1 MRKWNKLLALML
13 AMAMVLGMATT
24 AFAAEDDAATA
35 DGGETPV
42 EETNEDVAVDETTPA
57 EGEETAPVEETP
69 AEETPAEAGY
79 TDVTEANWFYE
90 AVTYVT
96 ENGLVDGETE
106 TTFAPSADMTRADMI
121 VALYRMAGSPEVT
134 GGNPF
139 TDVAADADYYAAVIW
154 GTSNGVING
163 TSETTFSPDD
173 SLQRQAFATML
184 YRYAELM
191 AADETTDET
200 APAEEVPAEGETT
213 DETTPADDAAAAD
226 EAAPADDA
234 AAADETAP
242 ADDAAA
248 ADETAPADD
257 AAAADETVP
266 AEELTP
272 AEEVPAEGETTDET
286 APAEGETAEEV
297 PAEGETTDE
306 TTPAEGETT
315 DETAPMEELT
325 PAEEVPAEETGA
337 EDVLAQFT
345 DADQIQDYA
354 REAMAW
360 AVTVGLFE
368 GNADGALNPR
378 GNATR
383 AEVATLIMRF
393 AEMTAAEEA
402 PEDAI
407 GGADEATDITVTDG
421 EETTETETPAEG
433 EETTETET
441 PAEGEATDETTD
453 ETASA
458 EA

>member
-42 EETNEDVAVDETTPA
+42 EETNEDAAVDETTPA

-69 AEETPAEAGY
+69 AEETPVEAGY

-134 GGNPF
+134 GENPF

-257 AAAADETVP
+257 AAAADETAP
-266 AEELTP
+266 ADDT
-272 AEEVPAEGETTDET
+272 ATTDET
-286 APAEGETAEEV
+286 V
-297 PAEGETTDE
+297 PA
-306 TTPAEGETT
+306 
-315 DETAPMEELT
+315 EELT

-337 EDVLAQFT
+337 EDVLAQYA
-345 DADQIQDYA
+345 DADSIQAYA

-360 AVTVGLFE
+360 AVTAGLFQ
-368 GNADGALNPR
+368 GDPDNNLNPR
-378 GNATR
+378 VNATR

-407 GGADEATDITVTDG
+407 GGADEATDVTVTDG

>member
-69 AEETPAEAGY
+69 AEETPVEAGY

-134 GGNPF
+134 GENPF

-226 EAAPADDA
+226 ETAPADDA

-257 AAAADETVP
+257 AAAADETAP
-266 AEELTP
+266 ADD
-272 AEEVPAEGETTDET
+272 AAAADET
-286 APAEGETAEEV
+286 APADDTA
-297 PAEGETTDE
+297 TTDE
-306 TTPAEGETT
+306 TVPA
-315 DETAPMEELT
+315 EELT

-345 DADQIQDYA
+345 DADQIQNYA

-407 GGADEATDITVTDG
+407 GGADEATDVTVTDG

-441 PAEGEATDETTD
+441 PAEGEETTETPD

>member
-42 EETNEDVAVDETTPA
+42 EETNEDAAVDETTPA

-69 AEETPAEAGY
+69 AEETPVEAGY
-79 TDVTEANWFYE
+79 TDVTEANWFYK

-134 GGNPF
+134 GENPF

-184 YRYAELM
+184 YRYEALLT
-191 AADETTDET
+191 ADETTDET

-213 DETTPADDAAAAD
+213 DETTPA
-226 EAAPADDA
+226 EG
-234 AAADETAP
+234 ET
-242 ADDAAA
+242 
-248 ADETAPADD
+248 
-257 AAAADETVP
+257 ADETVP

-286 APAEGETAEEV
+286 TPAEDETAEEVPAEGETTDETTPAEDETAEEV

-325 PAEEVPAEETGA
+325 PAEEVPADETGA
-337 EDVLAQFT
+337 EDVLAQYA
-345 DADQIQDYA
+345 DADSIQAYA

-360 AVTVGLFE
+360 AVTAGLFQ
-368 GNADGALNPR
+368 GDPDNNLNPR
-378 GNATR
+378 VNATR

>member
-42 EETNEDVAVDETTPA
+42 EETNEDAAVDETTPA

-69 AEETPAEAGY
+69 AEETPVEAGY

-134 GGNPF
+134 GENPF

-184 YRYAELM
+184 YRY
-191 AADETTDET
+191 
-200 APAEEVPAEGETT
+200 
-213 DETTPADDAAAAD
+213 
-226 EAAPADDA
+226 EALLT
-234 AAADETAP
+234 ADETAP

-257 AAAADETVP
+257 AAAADETAP

-286 APAEGETAEEV
+286 TPAEDETAEEV

-325 PAEEVPAEETGA
+325 PAEEVPADETGA
-337 EDVLAQFT
+337 EDVLAQYA
-345 DADQIQDYA
+345 DADSIQAYA

-360 AVTVGLFE
+360 AVTAGLFQ
-368 GNADGALNPR
+368 GDPDNNLNPR
-378 GNATR
+378 VNATR

-441 PAEGEATDETTD
+441 PAEGEATDET
-453 ETASA
+453 AAA

>member
-42 EETNEDVAVDETTPA
+42 EETNEDAAVDETTPA

-69 AEETPAEAGY
+69 AEETPVEAGY

-134 GGNPF
+134 GENPF

-200 APAEEVPAEGETT
+200 APAEGETADETVPAEELTPAEEVPAEGETT
-213 DETTPADDAAAAD
+213 DETAPADDAAAAD

-257 AAAADETVP
+257 AAAADET
-266 AEELTP
+266 
-272 AEEVPAEGETTDET
+272 
-286 APAEGETAEEV
+286 
-297 PAEGETTDE
+297 
-306 TTPAEGETT
+306 TPAEGETT

-337 EDVLAQFT
+337 EDVLAQYA
-345 DADQIQDYA
+345 DADSIQAYA

-360 AVTVGLFE
+360 AVTAGLFQ
-368 GNADGALNPR
+368 GDPDNNLNPR
-378 GNATR
+378 VNATR

-407 GGADEATDITVTDG
+407 GGADEATDVTVTDG

-441 PAEGEATDETTD
+441 PAEGETTD

>member
-42 EETNEDVAVDETTPA
+42 EETNEDAAVDETTPA

-69 AEETPAEAGY
+69 AEETPVEAGY

-134 GGNPF
+134 GENPF

-184 YRYAELM
+184 YRY
-191 AADETTDET
+191 
-200 APAEEVPAEGETT
+200 
-213 DETTPADDAAAAD
+213 
-226 EAAPADDA
+226 EALLT
-234 AAADETAP
+234 ADETAP

-257 AAAADETVP
+257 AAAA
-266 AEELTP
+266 
-272 AEEVPAEGETTDET
+272 
-286 APAEGETAEEV
+286 
-297 PAEGETTDE
+297 DE

-337 EDVLAQFT
+337 EDVLAQYA
-345 DADQIQDYA
+345 DADSIQAYA

-360 AVTVGLFE
+360 AVTAGLFQ
-368 GNADGALNPR
+368 GDPDNNLNPR
-378 GNATR
+378 VNATR

-441 PAEGEATDETTD
+441 PAEGEETTETPD

>member
-42 EETNEDVAVDETTPA
+42 EETNEDAAVDETTPA

-69 AEETPAEAGY
+69 AEETPVEAGY

-134 GGNPF
+134 GENPF

-257 AAAADETVP
+257 AAAADET
-266 AEELTP
+266 TP
-272 AEEVPAEGETTDET
+272 A
-286 APAEGETAEEV
+286 
-297 PAEGETTDE
+297 
-306 TTPAEGETT
+306 
-315 DETAPMEELT
+315 EELT

-407 GGADEATDITVTDG
+407 GGADEATDVTVTDG

>member
-42 EETNEDVAVDETTPA
+42 EETNEDATADETTPA

-69 AEETPAEAGY
+69 AEETPVEAGY

-134 GGNPF
+134 GENPF

-200 APAEEVPAEGETT
+200 APA
-213 DETTPADDAAAAD
+213 
-226 EAAPADDA
+226 DDA

-257 AAAADETVP
+257 TATTDETVP
-266 AEELTP
+266 A
-272 AEEVPAEGETTDET
+272 
-286 APAEGETAEEV
+286 
-297 PAEGETTDE
+297 
-306 TTPAEGETT
+306 
-315 DETAPMEELT
+315 EELT

-345 DADQIQDYA
+345 DADQIQNYA

>member
-42 EETNEDVAVDETTPA
+42 EETNEDAAVDETTPA

-69 AEETPAEAGY
+69 AEETPVEAGY

-134 GGNPF
+134 GENPF

-200 APAEEVPAEGETT
+200 APAEGETADETVPAEELTPAEEVPAEGETT

-257 AAAADETVP
+257 AAAADET
-266 AEELTP
+266 
-272 AEEVPAEGETTDET
+272 
-286 APAEGETAEEV
+286 
-297 PAEGETTDE
+297 
-306 TTPAEGETT
+306 TPAEGETT

-337 EDVLAQFT
+337 EDVLAQYA
-345 DADQIQDYA
+345 DADSIQAYA

-360 AVTVGLFE
+360 AVTAGLFQ
-368 GNADGALNPR
+368 GDPDNNLNPR
-378 GNATR
+378 VNATR

-407 GGADEATDITVTDG
+407 GGADEATDVTVTDG

-433 EETTETET
+433 EETTET
-441 PAEGEATDETTD
+441 TD

>member
-42 EETNEDVAVDETTPA
+42 EETNEDAAVDETTPA

-69 AEETPAEAGY
+69 AEETPVEAGY

-134 GGNPF
+134 GENPF

-200 APAEEVPAEGETT
+200 APAEGETA
-213 DETTPADDAAAAD
+213 DET
-226 EAAPADDA
+226 APADDA

-407 GGADEATDITVTDG
+407 GGADEATDVTVTD
-421 EETTETETPAEG
+421 G

>member
-42 EETNEDVAVDETTPA
+42 EETNEDAAVDETTPA

-69 AEETPAEAGY
+69 AEETPVEAGY

-134 GGNPF
+134 GENPF

-200 APAEEVPAEGETT
+200 APAEGET
-213 DETTPADDAAAAD
+213 
-226 EAAPADDA
+226 
-234 AAADETAP
+234 
-242 ADDAAA
+242 
-248 ADETAPADD
+248 
-257 AAAADETVP
+257 ADETVP

>member
-42 EETNEDVAVDETTPA
+42 EETNEDAAVDETTPA

-69 AEETPAEAGY
+69 AEETPVEAGY

-134 GGNPF
+134 GENPF

-200 APAEEVPAEGETT
+200 APAEGET
-213 DETTPADDAAAAD
+213 
-226 EAAPADDA
+226 
-234 AAADETAP
+234 
-242 ADDAAA
+242 
-248 ADETAPADD
+248 
-257 AAAADETVP
+257 ADETVP
-266 AEELTP
+266 A
-272 AEEVPAEGETTDET
+272 
-286 APAEGETAEEV
+286 
-297 PAEGETTDE
+297 
-306 TTPAEGETT
+306 
-315 DETAPMEELT
+315 EELT

-337 EDVLAQFT
+337 EDVLAQYA
-345 DADQIQDYA
+345 DADSIQAYA

-360 AVTVGLFE
+360 AVTAGLFQ
-368 GNADGALNPR
+368 GDPDNNLNPR
-378 GNATR
+378 VNATR

-441 PAEGEATDETTD
+441 PAEGEETTETPD

>member
-42 EETNEDVAVDETTPA
+42 EETNEDAAVDETTPA

-69 AEETPAEAGY
+69 AEETPVEAGY

-134 GGNPF
+134 GENPF

-213 DETTPADDAAAAD
+213 DETTPA
-226 EAAPADDA
+226 EG
-234 AAADETAP
+234 ET
-242 ADDAAA
+242 
-248 ADETAPADD
+248 
-257 AAAADETVP
+257 ADETVP

-286 APAEGETAEEV
+286 TPAED
-297 PAEGETTDE
+297 ETTDE

-337 EDVLAQFT
+337 EDVLAQYA
-345 DADQIQDYA
+345 DADSIQAYA

-360 AVTVGLFE
+360 AVTAGLFQ
-368 GNADGALNPR
+368 GDPDNNLNPR
-378 GNATR
+378 VNATR

-441 PAEGEATDETTD
+441 PAEGEETTETPD

>member
-42 EETNEDVAVDETTPA
+42 EETNEDAAVDETTPA

-69 AEETPAEAGY
+69 AEETPVEAGY

-134 GGNPF
+134 GENPF

-184 YRYAELM
+184 YRYEALLT
-191 AADETTDET
+191 ADET
-200 APAEEVPAEGETT
+200 
-213 DETTPADDAAAAD
+213 
-226 EAAPADDA
+226 APADDA

-257 AAAADETVP
+257 AAAADETAPADDTATTDETVP

-272 AEEVPAEGETTDET
+272 AEEVPAD
-286 APAEGETAEEV
+286 
-297 PAEGETTDE
+297 
-306 TTPAEGETT
+306 
-315 DETAPMEELT
+315 
-325 PAEEVPAEETGA
+325 ETGA
-337 EDVLAQFT
+337 EDVLAQYA
-345 DADQIQDYA
+345 DADSIQAYA

-360 AVTVGLFE
+360 AVTAGLFQ
-368 GNADGALNPR
+368 GDPDNNLNPR
-378 GNATR
+378 VNATR

-441 PAEGEATDETTD
+441 PAEGEATDET
-453 ETASA
+453 AAA

>member
-42 EETNEDVAVDETTPA
+42 EETNEDAAVDETTPA

-69 AEETPAEAGY
+69 AEETPVEAGY
-79 TDVTEANWFYE
+79 TDVTEANWFYK

-134 GGNPF
+134 GENPF

-200 APAEEVPAEGETT
+200 APAEGET
-213 DETTPADDAAAAD
+213 
-226 EAAPADDA
+226 
-234 AAADETAP
+234 
-242 ADDAAA
+242 
-248 ADETAPADD
+248 
-257 AAAADETVP
+257 ADETVP
-266 AEELTP
+266 A
-272 AEEVPAEGETTDET
+272 
-286 APAEGETAEEV
+286 
-297 PAEGETTDE
+297 
-306 TTPAEGETT
+306 
-315 DETAPMEELT
+315 EELT

-407 GGADEATDITVTDG
+407 GGADEATDVTVTDG

>member
-42 EETNEDVAVDETTPA
+42 EETNEDAAVDETTPA

-69 AEETPAEAGY
+69 AEETPVEAGY

-134 GGNPF
+134 GENPF

-200 APAEEVPAEGETT
+200 APAEGETA
-213 DETTPADDAAAAD
+213 DET
-226 EAAPADDA
+226 APADDA

-257 AAAADETVP
+257 TATTDETVP
-266 AEELTP
+266 A
-272 AEEVPAEGETTDET
+272 
-286 APAEGETAEEV
+286 
-297 PAEGETTDE
+297 
-306 TTPAEGETT
+306 
-315 DETAPMEELT
+315 EELT

>member
-42 EETNEDVAVDETTPA
+42 EETNEDAAVDETTPA

-69 AEETPAEAGY
+69 AEETPVEAGY

-134 GGNPF
+134 GENPF

-200 APAEEVPAEGETT
+200 APAEGETADETVPAEELTPAEEVPAEGETT

-226 EAAPADDA
+226 ETAPANDAAAADETAPADDA

-257 AAAADETVP
+257 AAAADET
-266 AEELTP
+266 
-272 AEEVPAEGETTDET
+272 
-286 APAEGETAEEV
+286 
-297 PAEGETTDE
+297 
-306 TTPAEGETT
+306 TPAEGETT

-325 PAEEVPAEETGA
+325 PAEEVPADETGA
-337 EDVLAQFT
+337 EDVLAQYA
-345 DADQIQDYA
+345 DADSIQAYA

-360 AVTVGLFE
+360 AVTAGLFQ
-368 GNADGALNPR
+368 GDPDNNLNPR
-378 GNATR
+378 VNATR

-407 GGADEATDITVTDG
+407 GGADEATDVTVTDG

-441 PAEGEATDETTD
+441 PAEGEETTETPD

>member
-42 EETNEDVAVDETTPA
+42 EETNEDAAVDETTPA

-69 AEETPAEAGY
+69 AEETPVEAGY

-134 GGNPF
+134 GENPF

-200 APAEEVPAEGETT
+200 APAEGETADETVPAEELTPAEEVPAEGETT
-213 DETTPADDAAAAD
+213 DETAPADDAAAADEAAPADDAAAAD

-257 AAAADETVP
+257 TATTDETVP
-266 AEELTP
+266 A
-272 AEEVPAEGETTDET
+272 
-286 APAEGETAEEV
+286 
-297 PAEGETTDE
+297 
-306 TTPAEGETT
+306 
-315 DETAPMEELT
+315 EELT

-407 GGADEATDITVTDG
+407 GGADEATDVTVTDG

>member
-42 EETNEDVAVDETTPA
+42 EETNEDAAVDETTPA

-69 AEETPAEAGY
+69 AEETPVEAGY

-134 GGNPF
+134 GENPF

-200 APAEEVPAEGETT
+200 APA
-213 DETTPADDAAAAD
+213 DDAAAAD

-257 AAAADETVP
+257 TATTDETVP
-266 AEELTP
+266 A
-272 AEEVPAEGETTDET
+272 
-286 APAEGETAEEV
+286 
-297 PAEGETTDE
+297 
-306 TTPAEGETT
+306 
-315 DETAPMEELT
+315 EELT

-337 EDVLAQFT
+337 EDVLAQYA
-345 DADQIQDYA
+345 DADSIQAYA

-360 AVTVGLFE
+360 AVTAGLFQ
-368 GNADGALNPR
+368 GDPDNNLNPR
-378 GNATR
+378 VNATR

-407 GGADEATDITVTDG
+407 GGADEATDVTVTDG

>member
-42 EETNEDVAVDETTPA
+42 EETNEDAAVDETTPA

-69 AEETPAEAGY
+69 AEETPVEAGY
-79 TDVTEANWFYE
+79 TDVTEANWFYK

-134 GGNPF
+134 GENPF

-242 ADDAAA
+242 ADD
-248 ADETAPADD
+248 TATT
-257 AAAADETVP
+257 DETVP
-266 AEELTP
+266 A
-272 AEEVPAEGETTDET
+272 
-286 APAEGETAEEV
+286 
-297 PAEGETTDE
+297 
-306 TTPAEGETT
+306 
-315 DETAPMEELT
+315 EELT

-337 EDVLAQFT
+337 EDVLAQYA
-345 DADQIQDYA
+345 DADSIQAYA

-360 AVTVGLFE
+360 AVTAGLFQ
-368 GNADGALNPR
+368 GDPDNNLNPR
-378 GNATR
+378 VNATR

-407 GGADEATDITVTDG
+407 GGADEATDVTVTDG

>member
-42 EETNEDVAVDETTPA
+42 EETNEDAAVDETTPA

-69 AEETPAEAGY
+69 AEETPVEAGY

-134 GGNPF
+134 GENPF

-200 APAEEVPAEGETT
+200 APAEGET
-213 DETTPADDAAAAD
+213 
-226 EAAPADDA
+226 
-234 AAADETAP
+234 
-242 ADDAAA
+242 
-248 ADETAPADD
+248 
-257 AAAADETVP
+257 ADETVP

-286 APAEGETAEEV
+286 
-297 PAEGETTDE
+297 
-306 TTPAEGETT
+306 TPAEDETT

-345 DADQIQDYA
+345 DADQIQNYA

-441 PAEGEATDETTD
+441 PAEGEETTETPD

>member
-42 EETNEDVAVDETTPA
+42 EETNEDAAVDETTPA

-69 AEETPAEAGY
+69 AEETPVEAGY

-134 GGNPF
+134 GENPF

-200 APAEEVPAEGETT
+200 A
-213 DETTPADDAAAAD
+213 
-226 EAAPADDA
+226 
-234 AAADETAP
+234 
-242 ADDAAA
+242 
-248 ADETAPADD
+248 
-257 AAAADETVP
+257 
-266 AEELTP
+266 
-272 AEEVPAEGETTDET
+272 
-286 APAEGETAEEV
+286 
-297 PAEGETTDE
+297 
-306 TTPAEGETT
+306 
-315 DETAPMEELT
+315 

-407 GGADEATDITVTDG
+407 GGADEATDVTVTDG

>member
-1 MRKWNKLLALML
+1 MRKWNKLLALLL

-42 EETNEDVAVDETTPA
+42 EETNEDATADETTPA

-69 AEETPAEAGY
+69 AEETPVEAGY

-134 GGNPF
+134 GENPF

-200 APAEEVPAEGETT
+200 APAEEVPAEG
-213 DETTPADDAAAAD
+213 DEDHS
-226 EAAPADDA
+226 
-234 AAADETAP
+234 
-242 ADDAAA
+242 
-248 ADETAPADD
+248 
-257 AAAADETVP
+257 
-266 AEELTP
+266 
-272 AEEVPAEGETTDET
+272 
-286 APAEGETAEEV
+286 
-297 PAEGETTDE
+297 
-306 TTPAEGETT
+306 
-315 DETAPMEELT
+315 
-325 PAEEVPAEETGA
+325 
-337 EDVLAQFT
+337 
-345 DADQIQDYA
+345 
-354 REAMAW
+354 R
-360 AVTVGLFE
+360 
-368 GNADGALNPR
+368 R
-378 GNATR
+378 R
-383 AEVATLIMRF
+383 RCRC
-393 AEMTAAEEA
+393 
-402 PEDAI
+402 
-407 GGADEATDITVTDG
+407 
-421 EETTETETPAEG
+421 
-433 EETTETET
+433 
-441 PAEGEATDETTD
+441 
-453 ETASA
+453 
-458 EA
+458 

>member
-1 MRKWNKLLALML
+1 MRKWNKLLALLL

-42 EETNEDVAVDETTPA
+42 EETNEDAAVDETTPA

-69 AEETPAEAGY
+69 AEETPVEAGY

-134 GGNPF
+134 GENPF

-184 YRYAELM
+184 YRY
-191 AADETTDET
+191 
-200 APAEEVPAEGETT
+200 
-213 DETTPADDAAAAD
+213 
-226 EAAPADDA
+226 EALLT
-234 AAADETAP
+234 ADETAP

-257 AAAADETVP
+257 AAAADEAAPADDAAAADEAAPADDTATTDETVP

-272 AEEVPAEGETTDET
+272 AEEVPAD
-286 APAEGETAEEV
+286 
-297 PAEGETTDE
+297 
-306 TTPAEGETT
+306 
-315 DETAPMEELT
+315 
-325 PAEEVPAEETGA
+325 ETGA

-345 DADQIQDYA
+345 DADQIQNYA

-393 AEMTAAEEA
+393 AEMTAAEDA

>member
-42 EETNEDVAVDETTPA
+42 EETNEDAAVDETTPA

-69 AEETPAEAGY
+69 AEETPVEAGY

-134 GGNPF
+134 GENPF

-200 APAEEVPAEGETT
+200 APAEGET
-213 DETTPADDAAAAD
+213 
-226 EAAPADDA
+226 
-234 AAADETAP
+234 
-242 ADDAAA
+242 
-248 ADETAPADD
+248 
-257 AAAADETVP
+257 ADETVP

-272 AEEVPAEGETTDET
+272 AEEVPAD
-286 APAEGETAEEV
+286 
-297 PAEGETTDE
+297 
-306 TTPAEGETT
+306 
-315 DETAPMEELT
+315 
-325 PAEEVPAEETGA
+325 ETGA
-337 EDVLAQFT
+337 EDVLAQYA
-345 DADQIQDYA
+345 DADSIQAYA

-360 AVTVGLFE
+360 AVTAGLFQ
-368 GNADGALNPR
+368 GDPDNNLNPR
-378 GNATR
+378 VNATR

-407 GGADEATDITVTDG
+407 GGADEATDVTVTDG

-441 PAEGEATDETTD
+441 PAEGEETTETPD

>member
-42 EETNEDVAVDETTPA
+42 EETNEDAAVDETTPA

-134 GGNPF
+134 GENPF

-200 APAEEVPAEGETT
+200 APAEGETADETVPAEELTPAEEVPAEGETT
-213 DETTPADDAAAAD
+213 DETTPA
-226 EAAPADDA
+226 EG
-234 AAADETAP
+234 ET
-242 ADDAAA
+242 
-248 ADETAPADD
+248 
-257 AAAADETVP
+257 ADETVP

-325 PAEEVPAEETGA
+325 PAEEVPADETGA
-337 EDVLAQFT
+337 EDVLAQYA
-345 DADQIQDYA
+345 DADSIQAYA

-360 AVTVGLFE
+360 AVTAGLFQ
-368 GNADGALNPR
+368 GDPDNNLNPR
-378 GNATR
+378 VNATR

-458 EA
+458 ECVSSS

>member
-42 EETNEDVAVDETTPA
+42 EETNEDAAVDETTPA

-69 AEETPAEAGY
+69 AEETPVEAGY
-79 TDVTEANWFYE
+79 TDVTEANWFYK

-134 GGNPF
+134 GENPF

-257 AAAADETVP
+257 AAAADETAP
-266 AEELTP
+266 ADDT
-272 AEEVPAEGETTDET
+272 ATTDET
-286 APAEGETAEEV
+286 V
-297 PAEGETTDE
+297 PA
-306 TTPAEGETT
+306 
-315 DETAPMEELT
+315 EELT

-337 EDVLAQFT
+337 EDVLAQYA
-345 DADQIQDYA
+345 DADSIQAYA

-360 AVTVGLFE
+360 AVTAGLFQ
-368 GNADGALNPR
+368 GDPDNNLNPR
-378 GNATR
+378 VNATR

-407 GGADEATDITVTDG
+407 GGADEATDVTVTDG

>member
-42 EETNEDVAVDETTPA
+42 EETNEDAAVDETTPA

-69 AEETPAEAGY
+69 AEETPVEAGY

-134 GGNPF
+134 GENPF

-200 APAEEVPAEGETT
+200 APAEGET
-213 DETTPADDAAAAD
+213 
-226 EAAPADDA
+226 
-234 AAADETAP
+234 
-242 ADDAAA
+242 
-248 ADETAPADD
+248 
-257 AAAADETVP
+257 ADETVP
-266 AEELTP
+266 A
-272 AEEVPAEGETTDET
+272 
-286 APAEGETAEEV
+286 
-297 PAEGETTDE
+297 
-306 TTPAEGETT
+306 
-315 DETAPMEELT
+315 EELT

-337 EDVLAQFT
+337 EDVLAQYA
-345 DADQIQDYA
+345 DADSIQAYA

-360 AVTVGLFE
+360 AVTAGLFQ
-368 GNADGALNPR
+368 GDPDNNLNPR
-378 GNATR
+378 VNATR

-407 GGADEATDITVTDG
+407 GGADEATDVTVTDG

-441 PAEGEATDETTD
+441 PAEGETTD

>member
-42 EETNEDVAVDETTPA
+42 EETNEDATADETTPA

-69 AEETPAEAGY
+69 AEETPVEAGY

-134 GGNPF
+134 GENPF

-184 YRYAELM
+184 YRYEALLT
-191 AADETTDET
+191 ADETTDET

-213 DETTPADDAAAAD
+213 DETTPA
-226 EAAPADDA
+226 EG
-234 AAADETAP
+234 ET
-242 ADDAAA
+242 
-248 ADETAPADD
+248 
-257 AAAADETVP
+257 ADETVP

-286 APAEGETAEEV
+286 
-297 PAEGETTDE
+297 
-306 TTPAEGETT
+306 TPAEDETT
-315 DETAPMEELT
+315 DETAPAEGET
-325 PAEEVPAEETGA
+325 AEEVPAEETGA

-433 EETTETET
+433 EETTET
-441 PAEGEATDETTD
+441 PD

>member
-42 EETNEDVAVDETTPA
+42 EETNEDAAVDETTPA

-69 AEETPAEAGY
+69 AEETPVEAGY

-134 GGNPF
+134 GENPF

-200 APAEEVPAEGETT
+200 APAEGET
-213 DETTPADDAAAAD
+213 
-226 EAAPADDA
+226 
-234 AAADETAP
+234 
-242 ADDAAA
+242 
-248 ADETAPADD
+248 
-257 AAAADETVP
+257 ADETVP
-266 AEELTP
+266 A
-272 AEEVPAEGETTDET
+272 
-286 APAEGETAEEV
+286 
-297 PAEGETTDE
+297 
-306 TTPAEGETT
+306 
-315 DETAPMEELT
+315 EELT

-337 EDVLAQFT
+337 EDVLAQYA
-345 DADQIQDYA
+345 DADSIQAYA

-360 AVTVGLFE
+360 AVTAGLFQ
-368 GNADGALNPR
+368 GDPDNNLNPR
-378 GNATR
+378 VNATR

-407 GGADEATDITVTDG
+407 GGADEATDVTVTDG

-441 PAEGEATDETTD
+441 PAEGEETTETPD

>member
-1 MRKWNKLLALML
+1 MRKWNKLLALLL

-42 EETNEDVAVDETTPA
+42 EETNEDATADETTPA

-69 AEETPAEAGY
+69 AEETPVEAGY

-134 GGNPF
+134 GENPF

-184 YRYAELM
+184 YRY
-191 AADETTDET
+191 
-200 APAEEVPAEGETT
+200 
-213 DETTPADDAAAAD
+213 
-226 EAAPADDA
+226 EALLT
-234 AAADETAP
+234 ADETAP

-257 AAAADETVP
+257 TATTDETVP

-272 AEEVPAEGETTDET
+272 AEEVPAD
-286 APAEGETAEEV
+286 
-297 PAEGETTDE
+297 
-306 TTPAEGETT
+306 
-315 DETAPMEELT
+315 
-325 PAEEVPAEETGA
+325 ETGA

-345 DADQIQDYA
+345 DADQIQNYA

-441 PAEGEATDETTD
+441 PAEGEATDET
-453 ETASA
+453 ASA

>member
-42 EETNEDVAVDETTPA
+42 EETNEDAAVDETTPA

-69 AEETPAEAGY
+69 AEETPVEAGY

-134 GGNPF
+134 GENPF

-184 YRYAELM
+184 YRYEALLT
-191 AADETTDET
+191 ADET
-200 APAEEVPAEGETT
+200 APADDAAAA
-213 DETTPADDAAAAD
+213 DETAPADDAAAAD

-257 AAAADETVP
+257 AAAADETAP
-266 AEELTP
+266 ADD
-272 AEEVPAEGETTDET
+272 AAAADET
-286 APAEGETAEEV
+286 APADDAAAADETA
-297 PAEGETTDE
+297 PADDAAAADETAPADDAAAADE
-306 TTPAEGETT
+306 TTPAEG
-315 DETAPMEELT
+315 PMRL
-325 PAEEVPAEETGA
+325 
-337 EDVLAQFT
+337 
-345 DADQIQDYA
+345 
-354 REAMAW
+354 
-360 AVTVGLFE
+360 
-368 GNADGALNPR
+368 PR
-378 GNATR
+378 
-383 AEVATLIMRF
+383 
-393 AEMTAAEEA
+393 
-402 PEDAI
+402 
-407 GGADEATDITVTDG
+407 
-421 EETTETETPAEG
+421 
-433 EETTETET
+433 
-441 PAEGEATDETTD
+441 
-453 ETASA
+453 S
-458 EA
+458 

>member
-1 MRKWNKLLALML
+1 MRKWNKLLALLL

-42 EETNEDVAVDETTPA
+42 EETNEDATADETTPA

-69 AEETPAEAGY
+69 AEETPVEAGY

-134 GGNPF
+134 GENPF

-213 DETTPADDAAAAD
+213 DETTPAED
-226 EAAPADDA
+226 ETTDETAPAEGETT
-234 AAADETAP
+234 DETAP

-257 AAAADETVP
+257 AAAA
-266 AEELTP
+266 
-272 AEEVPAEGETTDET
+272 
-286 APAEGETAEEV
+286 
-297 PAEGETTDE
+297 DE

-325 PAEEVPAEETGA
+325 PAEEVPADETGA
-337 EDVLAQFT
+337 EDVLAQYA
-345 DADQIQDYA
+345 DADSIQAYA

-407 GGADEATDITVTDG
+407 GGADEATDVTVTD
-421 EETTETETPAEG
+421 G

>member
-42 EETNEDVAVDETTPA
+42 EETNEDAAVDETTPA

-69 AEETPAEAGY
+69 AEETPVEAGY

-134 GGNPF
+134 GENPF

-200 APAEEVPAEGETT
+200 APAEGETADETVPAEELTPAEEVPAEGETT

-226 EAAPADDA
+226 ETAPADDA

-257 AAAADETVP
+257 AAAADETAPADDTATTDETVP

-272 AEEVPAEGETTDET
+272 AEEVPAD
-286 APAEGETAEEV
+286 
-297 PAEGETTDE
+297 
-306 TTPAEGETT
+306 
-315 DETAPMEELT
+315 
-325 PAEEVPAEETGA
+325 ETGA
-337 EDVLAQFT
+337 EDVLAQYA
-345 DADQIQDYA
+345 DADSIQAYA

-360 AVTVGLFE
+360 AVTAGLFQ
-368 GNADGALNPR
+368 GDPDNNLNPR
-378 GNATR
+378 VNATR

-407 GGADEATDITVTDG
+407 GGADEATDVTVTDG

-441 PAEGEATDETTD
+441 PAEGEETTETPD

>member
-42 EETNEDVAVDETTPA
+42 EETNEDAAVDETTPA

-69 AEETPAEAGY
+69 AEETPVEAGY

-134 GGNPF
+134 GENPF

-184 YRYAELM
+184 YRYEALLT
-191 AADETTDET
+191 ADETTDET

-213 DETTPADDAAAAD
+213 DETTSAVG
-226 EAAPADDA
+226 APADEVCRA
-234 AAADETAP
+234 VLVTQAHERCQRSQETDNRLESRP
-242 ADDAAA
+242 
-248 ADETAPADD
+248 
-257 AAAADETVP
+257 
-266 AEELTP
+266 
-272 AEEVPAEGETTDET
+272 
-286 APAEGETAEEV
+286 
-297 PAEGETTDE
+297 
-306 TTPAEGETT
+306 
-315 DETAPMEELT
+315 
-325 PAEEVPAEETGA
+325 
-337 EDVLAQFT
+337 LAQLLFRLRVMKTARQGTDVRNVVPRTSRYRAYFT
-345 DADQIQDYA
+345 SDFSQNAFFDFSHKDLNNKK
-354 REAMAW
+354 
-360 AVTVGLFE
+360 VKLLF
-368 GNADGALNPR
+368 GCR
-378 GNATR
+378 QR
-383 AEVATLIMRF
+383 
-393 AEMTAAEEA
+393 
-402 PEDAI
+402 
-407 GGADEATDITVTDG
+407 
-421 EETTETETPAEG
+421 
-433 EETTETET
+433 
-441 PAEGEATDETTD
+441 
-453 ETASA
+453 
-458 EA
+458 